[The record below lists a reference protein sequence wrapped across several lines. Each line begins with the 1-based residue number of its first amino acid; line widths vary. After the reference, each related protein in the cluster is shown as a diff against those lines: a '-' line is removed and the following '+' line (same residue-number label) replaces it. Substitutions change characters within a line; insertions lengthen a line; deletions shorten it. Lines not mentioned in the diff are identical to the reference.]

1 MQDQFLQKI
10 DNPPMQIT
18 KNDPDKD
25 LKKKKKLKLQQPMNI
40 NTVEQRFLFKKR
52 TLVNFEI

>member
-10 DNPPMQIT
+10 DSPPMQIT

-25 LKKKKKLKLQQPMNI
+25 LKKKKKKNQ
-40 NTVEQRFLFKKR
+40 KKNKKKKKKKK
-52 TLVNFEI
+52 T

>member
-10 DNPPMQIT
+10 DSPPMQIT

-25 LKKKKKLKLQQPMNI
+25 LKKKKKI
-40 NTVEQRFLFKKR
+40 
-52 TLVNFEI
+52 EIAIANEYKYSGIAIFI